1 MSVNPYEPPK
11 ELAIAKSAKFRIAR
25 LRMSGNE
32 GTGLKP
38 DCIYCSLVE
47 IKSGR
52 EVISATLD
60 YVLAAIRDRGYVVE
74 GVTVGTEPAG
84 SFYREQGV
92 ECHSFVQLDAY
103 A

>member
-1 MSVNPYEPPK
+1 MAENKKPDKPK
-11 ELAIAKSAKFRIAR
+11 YKITR
-25 LRMSGNE
+25 LQLNGNE

-38 DCIYCSLVE
+38 DVVYCALVE
-47 IKSGR
+47 IATGR

-60 YVLAAIRDRGYVVE
+60 YVLAAVRDRGYVVE

-92 ECHSFVQLDAY
+92 ESHSVVKLDAY
-103 A
+103 Q